1 MATSL
6 PSNDIRL
13 VDPQKPCQVLSDQV
27 ELGVTLSVPAGRTII
42 IEGDP
47 IDHYYRIVSGS
58 VRLYKSVADGR
69 RQIIDFL
76 GPNECFGLTSHLAH
90 AFSAEAISDV
100 VMIRCSKRRLQDT
113 LEERPE
119 LTSQLFHLACAELDL
134 AQQRMLLL
142 GRKSADERLASF
154 LVDLAKRQDAARL
167 QLPMSRQDIADY
179 LGLTIETVSRL
190 FSRFKRT
197 GLIDLPDRHGV
208 ILKDRDRL
216 AGIADGWSRA

>member
-6 PSNDIRL
+6 MMVGNHAFEPN
-13 VDPQKPCQVLSDQV
+13 KPCQTLADQG
-27 ELGVTLSVPAGRTII
+27 ELGATLSVPAGRTIV

-76 GPNECFGLTSHLAH
+76 GPNDCFGLVGLSTH
-90 AFSAEAISDV
+90 AYSVEAISDV
-100 VMIRCSKRRLQDT
+100 VMIRYSKRRLDDVI
-113 LEERPE
+113 EEAPKLSSE
-119 LTSQLFHLACAELDL
+119 LFRLACTELDQ
-134 AQQRMLLL
+134 AQRRMLLL

-154 LVDLAKRQDAARL
+154 LIDLAARQETTYL

-190 FSRFKRT
+190 FTRFKRS
-197 GLIDLPDRHGV
+197 GLIDLPDRHSV
-208 ILKDRDRL
+208 TLKNAVELSDL
-216 AGIADGWSRA
+216 AEGSFA